1 MLLETLTGASLVSAG
16 VLAYG
21 VRGRGAQLFGPSVWK
36 GPATRRAMALTFDD
50 GPSESTPE
58 VLRLLRAHG
67 ARATFFQ
74 CGHHVRRLP
83 DLAQLC
89 VEQGH
94 EPGNH
99 TDTHPA
105 LFFRSPAFIYD
116 QLERT
121 QKIIAETTGVTPA
134 LFRPP
139 FGARWFGLGS
149 AQRRLNLLNV
159 MWTFIARDYNL
170 SAQGI
175 VDYLTPRVH
184 HGAILCFHDGR
195 ELIHRPDISST
206 LGALEIL
213 LPRWVSEG
221 FELVT
226 VSDLLGRPVTAP
238 AVP

>member
-21 VRGRGAQLFGPSVWK
+21 VRGRSACLFGPSVWK
-36 GPATRRAMALTFDD
+36 GPATRRALALTFDD
-50 GPSESTPE
+50 GPSESTPA
-58 VLRLLRAHG
+58 LLDLLRAHG
-67 ARATFFQ
+67 AKATFFQ

-83 DLAQLC
+83 DIAKLC

-99 TDTHPA
+99 SDTHPA

-121 QKIIAETTGVTPA
+121 QTIITETTGVRPT

-139 FGARWFGLGS
+139 FGARWFGLRS
-149 AQRRLNLLNV
+149 AQDRLRLLNV
-159 MWTFIARDYNL
+159 MWTFIARDWKL
-170 SAQGI
+170 PAQGI

-184 HGAILCFHDGR
+184 NGAILCFHDGR
-195 ELIHRPDISST
+195 ELVHRPDISST

-213 LPRWVSEG
+213 LPKWVSEG
-221 FELVT
+221 FELTTVT
-226 VSDLLGRPVTAP
+226 DLLGLPPTAP
-238 AVP
+238 TAP